1 MVEITVSEQNKEKG
15 TKRNEDSPR
24 DFWDI
29 KCMNVCIMVAPEGEK
44 REKGP
49 EEISEET
56 ISGNFHNMGKERVT
70 HIPNYRESYT
80 RYTKDEHPKRHSGQT
95 DKN

>member
-49 EEISEET
+49 
-56 ISGNFHNMGKERVT
+56 
-70 HIPNYRESYT
+70 
-80 RYTKDEHPKRHSGQT
+80 
-95 DKN
+95 